1 MCNNLPYMSG
11 QIKDLI
17 LIRLNMEKN
26 CTNPWIL
33 IQLKINVI
41 LFLWNSFNFQLYKL
55 ILLIVKRQFNIS
67 SLCQFCI
74 DKFFKNCPVSKSHLY
89 NVPINHLKTNCLIR
103 TQCTY
108 PPPMVRILLSPA
120 RNMFAVLETF
130 SSWRPTHSYFFLSG
144 DSVNTNVSPVPK

>member
-11 QIKDLI
+11 QIKGPDFDQT
-17 LIRLNMEKN
+17 EHGKN

-33 IQLKINVI
+33 IQLKKNVI
-41 LFLWNSFNFQLYKL
+41 LFLWNSFHFQLYKL
-55 ILLIVKRQFNIS
+55 ILLNVKRQFNIS
-67 SLCQFCI
+67 SLRQFCI
-74 DKFFKNCPVSKSHLY
+74 DKFFKYCSVSKSHLY
-89 NVPINHLKTNCLIR
+89 NVPINHQSNCLIR

>member
-1 MCNNLPYMSG
+1 M
-11 QIKDLI
+11 QIKEPDF
-17 LIRLNMEKN
+17 NQTEHGKN

-33 IQLKINVI
+33 MQLKIIVI
-41 LFLWNSFNFQLYKL
+41 LFLWNSFNQKDYTNIIQWLKL
-55 ILLIVKRQFNIS
+55 HVIYLVCVSFALTTFSKLAIFKITSEQCHNKS
-67 SLCQFCI
+67 S
-74 DKFFKNCPVSKSHLY
+74 
-89 NVPINHLKTNCLIR
+89 NCLAR
-103 TQCTY
+103 TQYTY